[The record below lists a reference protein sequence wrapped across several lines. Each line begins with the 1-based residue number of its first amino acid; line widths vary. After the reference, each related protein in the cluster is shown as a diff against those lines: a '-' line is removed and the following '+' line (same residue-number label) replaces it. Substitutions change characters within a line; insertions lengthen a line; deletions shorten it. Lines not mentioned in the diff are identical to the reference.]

1 MSYLFPPSFTCN
13 NHAFNEGKTSKK
25 PPANESDLRVNIC
38 ITTNMTARTLEETLT
53 ALADDCGNSD
63 MDVEAESDDY
73 ARDRKRTK
81 TVALKTS
88 SGWQLALKKLKAF
101 VANEVDF
108 CVYAVFQMAIDS
120 DEKRHLLTDDEVA
133 DDVTD
138 VFSNLYLG

>member
-1 MSYLFPPSFTCN
+1 M
-13 NHAFNEGKTSKK
+13 
-25 PPANESDLRVNIC
+25 DL
-38 ITTNMTARTLEETLT
+38 
-53 ALADDCGNSD
+53 
-63 MDVEAESDDY
+63 EAESDDY

-88 SGWQLALKKLKAF
+88 SAWQLALKKLKAF
-101 VANEVDF
+101 VAEEVDF

-120 DEKRHLLTDDEVA
+120 DEKRHLLTDDDVA